1 MSECVRILII
11 NILIEENV
19 YLKKYS
25 TLQQQKII
33 KLGFNAK
40 NNIKKINILK
50 L

>member
-25 TLQQQKII
+25 TLQQQKNHKI
-33 KLGFNAK
+33 GF
-40 NNIKKINILK
+40 
-50 L
+50 